1 MQILEFIEQNSTI
14 ISLIIGLLSAVGSIV
29 LIVQFWS
36 KKISPKL
43 HKLYNLLKLKIRQAG
58 GLMSSKEVKKRLE
71 DFGEIL
77 NRLSQELSELKNR
90 VVSLEKSESIET
102 ISSDKKRLSI
112 STDVEL
118 IATGEPKLIR
128 FKFAIDNR
136 LTETFLL
143 DRILY
148 EADLTSDDH
157 MFRKIVR
164 DFCIEPIQIKGDDTT
179 AMSRISEVTYPE
191 MLPQVNSEVEGLKK
205 DIKCHVTIKAYLK
218 TGNKLKLLQPTPVVD
233 IKYSDWEKWYKP
245 LKQHKII
252 GL

>member
-43 HKLYNLLKLKIRQAG
+43 HKLYTMLKSKIRQAS
-58 GLMSSKEVKKRLE
+58 GLMLSKEVEKELKG
-71 DFGEIL
+71 FGEIL
-77 NRLSQELSELKNR
+77 NRLSQELSELENR
-90 VVSLEKSESIET
+90 VVSLEKSDSIET
-102 ISSDKKRLSI
+102 ISNDKKRLSI

-143 DRILY
+143 DRIFY
-148 EADLTSDDH
+148 EADLTSDGH

-164 DFCIEPIQIKGDDTT
+164 DFYLEPVLIKGEDTT
-179 AMSRISEVTYPE
+179 AISRISEVTYPE
-191 MLPQVNSEVEGLKK
+191 MLPQINLEVEGLKK
-205 DIKCHVTIKAYLK
+205 DIKCHVAIKAYLK
-218 TGNKLKLLQPTPVVD
+218 TGNELKLLQPAPVVD

-245 LKQHKII
+245 LKQHKIA